1 MAETRQ
7 ISVAKCTEEELDDVS
22 NFLSDLKNVLKENEN
37 YDTDDYDVNQE
48 IADAARKLPYR
59 AFIVPVNLGILL
71 DNYQDIESRIIEHP
85 KWIKNMF
92 ELLKEVNTQ
101 LSENNVIKSGSELH
115 LKIQNLLQEE

>member
-71 DNYQDIESRIIEHP
+71 DNYQDTESRIIEHP

-92 ELLKEVNTQ
+92 ELLKEVDAQ